1 MFFADTNENSM
12 LDSPG
17 VLKKVIAHLPKC
29 TKDKLAEIL
38 CNACIVMPSFDYLL
52 RFVEKQLKL
61 ILHPLM
67 QNDISNVKSKYDLN
81 QTNAEKK
88 RPAKQFLVKTYAQNS
103 NIFLCPVP
111 ECEFKNVHAL
121 WRCDKFRELN
131 LKDKWSVAKKSK
143 GCYKCLNLGH
153 LQSKCKSKYCC
164 RACQSDDH
172 HFLLCVNDKC
182 NCTVK
187 ENKDDEL
194 VTYVDGVNAKVH
206 SAILNSERKILPI
219 IPVIV
224 HSEASKQSV
233 KVNCLLDT
241 GSDNTLATKRLI
253 KLLKIPVNAQKKSCV
268 KLSTANACT
277 REDDCKVDL
286 VVCGVNEGPSFELKD
301 VVCVEEVASH
311 NNPGKK
317 ENIELSKI
325 PHLKDIEILI
335 IETKNVDLLIGSNY
349 EELLDVTEVRG
360 GKECRVAAKLSKFGW
375 LLVGHTGARDGGDV
389 DAPIYDKLNS
399 CSDIHCNKIC
409 MMEHDNMYMND
420 QAYLCNDD
428 ADTCELLHAE
438 IEKWMSYDF

>member
-1 MFFADTNENSM
+1 M
-12 LDSPG
+12 
-17 VLKKVIAHLPKC
+17 
-29 TKDKLAEIL
+29 
-38 CNACIVMPSFDYLL
+38 
-52 RFVEKQLKL
+52 
-61 ILHPLM
+61 
-67 QNDISNVKSKYDLN
+67 
-81 QTNAEKK
+81 
-88 RPAKQFLVKTYAQNS
+88 
-103 NIFLCPVP
+103 
-111 ECEFKNVHAL
+111 
-121 WRCDKFRELN
+121 WRCDKFKELN
-131 LKDKWSVAKKSK
+131 VKDKWSVAKKSK
-143 GCYKCLNLGH
+143 CCFKCLNSGH
-153 LQSKCKSKYCC
+153 LQSKCRSKYCF

-172 HFLLCVNDKC
+172 HFLLCVNDKSY
-182 NCTVK
+182 CTVR

-194 VTYVDGVNAKVH
+194 LVDADGVNAKVH

-224 HSEASKQSV
+224 HSEPSKQSV

-277 REDDCKVDL
+277 REDGCKLDL
-286 VVCGVNEGPSFELKD
+286 VVCGVNQGPSFQLKD

-325 PHLKDIEILI
+325 PHLKDIEIPI
-335 IETKNVDLLIGSNY
+335 IETKNVDLLIGNNY
-349 EELLDVTEVRG
+349 EELLDVTEVRR

-375 LLVGHTGARDGGDV
+375 LLVGHIGARDGDDV

-409 MMEHDNMYMND
+409 MMEHDNVYMND
-420 QAYLCNDD
+420 RAYLCNGD
-428 ADTCELLHAE
+428 ADTCELLYAE
-438 IEKWMSYDF
+438 IEK

>member
-1 MFFADTNENSM
+1 MNELEDIKTLFADTNQNSM

-17 VLKKVIAHLPKC
+17 VLKKVIARLPKR

-52 RFVEKQLKL
+52 CFVEKQLKL
-61 ILHPLM
+61 ISHPLM
-67 QNDISNVKSKYDLN
+67 QNDISNIKSKYDFN

-103 NIFLCPVP
+103 NVFLCPVP

-131 LKDKWSVAKKSK
+131 VKDKWSVAKKSK
-143 GCYKCLNLGH
+143 CCYKCLNLGH
-153 LQSKCKSKYCC
+153 LQSKCRSKYCC

-172 HFLLCVNDKC
+172 HFLLCVNDKF
-182 NCTVK
+182 NCTVR

-194 VTYVDGVNAKVH
+194 VADADGVNAKVH

-253 KLLKIPVNAQKKSCV
+253 KFLKIPVNAQKKSCI

-277 REDDCKVDL
+277 R
-286 VVCGVNEGPSFELKD
+286 
-301 VVCVEEVASH
+301 
-311 NNPGKK
+311 
-317 ENIELSKI
+317 
-325 PHLKDIEILI
+325 
-335 IETKNVDLLIGSNY
+335 
-349 EELLDVTEVRG
+349 
-360 GKECRVAAKLSKFGW
+360 
-375 LLVGHTGARDGGDV
+375 
-389 DAPIYDKLNS
+389 
-399 CSDIHCNKIC
+399 
-409 MMEHDNMYMND
+409 
-420 QAYLCNDD
+420 
-428 ADTCELLHAE
+428 
-438 IEKWMSYDF
+438 